1 MPETVTT
8 FNTVEKKA
16 GSNDNGPYT
25 LHTFTD
31 VEGKKFKTFKDDV
44 AEKAERLMGSA
55 VAIEFTVKSRQ
66 WDGRTLVDNM
76 IDAVRGEGE
85 MTSSANGAGPSAA
98 APASPVAN
106 RIFAFK
112 AAVDLLGT
120 TPEMFGEDT
129 PNFVGITKVADAIF
143 DWASRSEDKAAA
155 PDPEPEPEPVSN

>member
-25 LHTFTD
+25 LATFTD
-31 VEGKKFKTFKDDV
+31 IEGKKFKTFKDDV
-44 AEKAERLMGSA
+44 AAKVEQLMGQA

-76 IDAVRGEGE
+76 IDAVKDAND
-85 MTSSANGAGPSAA
+85 MTSGGTNGAGPAA
-98 APASPVAN
+98 APTSPVAN

-120 TPEMFGEDT
+120 LPEAFGEN
-129 PNFVGITKVADAIF
+129 PGFVEIARVGDAIF
-143 DWASRSEDKAAA
+143 DWASRSAEKASE